1 MTIQNINTDTIE
13 KMETKDALLLVS
25 SLLKKFNKASRVY
38 VCNFISYADKKF
50 EKMTIVEI
58 AIQVFDNEKTQRR
71 FVGKINRA
79 TDWNCSNGISFTE
92 VNEDEFTD
100 VLKFQKKFNEIV

>member
-25 SLLKKFNKASRVY
+25 SLLEKFNKAHRIY
-38 VCNFISYADKKF
+38 ACNFISYTDKKF
-50 EKMTIVEI
+50 EKMTNIEI
-58 AIQVFDNEKTQRR
+58 TIQVFDDEKTQRR
-71 FVGKINRA
+71 FIGKINRA
-79 TDWNCSNGISFTE
+79 TNWDCSNGVSFTE

-100 VLKFQKKFNEIV
+100 ALKFQKKFNEIV